1 MNYHYDFTKLE
12 VVKDSEGLFS
22 IYVNS
27 VLVFKDISI
36 NGFGKNTEDV
46 VGFFTFNTRCEFA
59 DYGITVD
66 ETAINERKNENYSC
80 DTLFIGDSFFD
91 PRVIMRDFYNFF
103 EGAKNTAVYGETINY
118 WIDNFDKLVVPYN
131 PKTLVVHIGTND
143 VDRGDSADVAF
154 NELKQLFDL
163 INSKLPNTKVLL
175 FSLEPT
181 MNYSHL
187 FEEIDATNRKIK
199 QHISWLNNYTYLD
212 FADTYLFVD
221 NKTRVDT
228 TMFEDGIHL
237 TGRGIKIVVEFI
249 NTYLNAL
256 KGE

>member
-1 MNYHYDFTKLE
+1 ME
-12 VVKDSEGLFS
+12 
-22 IYVNS
+22 
-27 VLVFKDISI
+27 ISQ
-36 NGFGKNTEDV
+36 K
-46 VGFFTFNTRCEFA
+46 
-59 DYGITVD
+59 
-66 ETAINERKNENYSC
+66 
-80 DTLFIGDSFFD
+80 
-91 PRVIMRDFYNFF
+91 
-103 EGAKNTAVYGETINY
+103 
-118 WIDNFDKLVVPYN
+118 
-131 PKTLVVHIGTND
+131 
-143 VDRGDSADVAF
+143 
-154 NELKQLFDL
+154 LFDL

-187 FEEIDATNRKIK
+187 FEEIDAVNRKIK

-212 FADTYLFVD
+212 FANTYLFVD

-249 NTYLNAL
+249 NTYLDAL